1 MATRNLVPRNSG
13 EGSVGKVSKAWATG
27 VFDNLYIGDVEFS
40 MNQNVR
46 TSDSVEF
53 ISGNFVS
60 GLTLDGVD
68 VSRLGTSVSQIQ
80 SGASEFCFFSDIED
94 NIGVTQKTFYN
105 TPDSN
110 IFLSGVTVATAE
122 DLKVYFK
129 WDGPNETYMGEA
141 YINGQKIPESNISQ
155 LGTDTRRF
163 MGFIDNLNAEGLT
176 GITGSANGR
185 TSVLPLLELGGGP
198 TPVNVLI
205 DELQNATAKPGE
217 TLGSSHLK
225 QGDSIN
231 IYVDFD
237 RNDVDLIKVHD
248 FGLAEEVNYA
258 NYSLQSLDGLY
269 RATIPVD
276 ISNRQGSLSVAVQAI
291 DSFGST
297 GDLKE
302 SSDFGHNSGTRD
314 LDQVYPTILV
324 SDPSSY
330 NGRSDGLREGESTT
344 FSNSISNWVDGIDFV
359 SYEILDP
366 QISMTNQIDFEAT
379 KTVDYV
385 NGIYNNN
392 DNIEIYAARTGN
404 GATDTKKVKVK
415 IANGPVIVSTQLD
428 SLASSSS
435 APHVIG
441 SSQIKAGDVVNSKIE
456 INGNGV
462 SINDIS
468 ISVENLGVSDG
479 SQSSFSSGYSKN
491 SLPNG
496 NFEFSIP
503 IDVFGPLGSS
513 ARDGYQGATFKARNN
528 FGTISDSVGT
538 ADKAEIHNSTVPSIS
553 FGPVTYPANQQ
564 AIKSTESASVENI
577 VINHDLISYTS
588 PNNQITISNPS
599 LFETNK
605 SVDYLSGGYNV
616 DGDGGQSNLRIT
628 ATRDSNGAVLESYKT
643 VNIANTPLTININ
656 NLALKI
662 KTSTSPTS
670 DNFNL
675 TTSQLML
682 NSPTLNVDASQINPS
697 QLTQTASGSGK
708 TSNAYT
714 LTVSDADSKGTFD
727 WQVSAFN
734 LANIET
740 TSISS
745 NPTYTLEGFTSRT
758 VIASPNS
765 LGAGLAPIGTTSI
778 NPSNITFEN
787 VSEGGTAPNGGT
799 SYTYQSYANG
809 TQLNNSFDVN
819 NKFTVCDQN
828 GLVNPNADYVFN
840 LDKLNRAAN
849 SSTSNPA
856 TFVISE

>member
-13 EGSVGKVSKAWATG
+13 EGSVGRVNKAWATG

-105 TPDSN
+105 TPDPN
-110 IFLSGVTVATAE
+110 TFLSGVTVATAE

-205 DELQNATAKPGE
+205 DEIQNATAKPGE

-258 NYSLQSLDGLY
+258 NYSLQSVDGLY

-276 ISNRQGSLSVAVQAI
+276 ISNRQGSLSVAVQAV

-314 LDQVYPTILV
+314 LDQVYPTISA

-366 QISMTNQIDFEAT
+366 QISMINQIDFEAT

-392 DNIEIYAARTGN
+392 DNIEIYAVRTGN

-435 APHVIG
+435 APHIIG

-479 SQSSFSSGYSKN
+479 SQSSFSSNYSKS

-496 NFEFSIP
+496 NFEFSVP

-513 ARDGYQGATFKARNN
+513 ARDGNQSAIFKAINN
-528 FGTISDSVGT
+528 FGTISDPVET